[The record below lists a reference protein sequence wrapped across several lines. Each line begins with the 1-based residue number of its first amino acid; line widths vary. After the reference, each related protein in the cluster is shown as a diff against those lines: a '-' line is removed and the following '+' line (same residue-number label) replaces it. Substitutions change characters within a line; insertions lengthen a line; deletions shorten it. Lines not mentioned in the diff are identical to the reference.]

1 MGQIETQSVVK
12 RIPPIL
18 SVLVR
23 SSKGSISALTIEP
36 NHVVVLGFSLGSRIA
51 REFDADESKRQCGKK
66 VSVVDGLILKV
77 FVSKIEILFPVV
89 FSEIVFSCAKVI
101 ADVANLNRLVGCRHF
116 HGFESF

>member
-1 MGQIETQSVVK
+1 MK

-18 SVLVR
+18 SVLIR
-23 SSKGSISALTIEP
+23 SSKGSIYALTIEP
-36 NHVVVLGFSLGSRIA
+36 NDDAMLGFFLELLFA

-66 VSVVDGLILKV
+66 VSAVDGLILKV
-77 FVSKIEILFPVV
+77 FVSKIEILFPVI

-101 ADVANLNRLVGCRHF
+101 ADVADLDRLVGCRHF